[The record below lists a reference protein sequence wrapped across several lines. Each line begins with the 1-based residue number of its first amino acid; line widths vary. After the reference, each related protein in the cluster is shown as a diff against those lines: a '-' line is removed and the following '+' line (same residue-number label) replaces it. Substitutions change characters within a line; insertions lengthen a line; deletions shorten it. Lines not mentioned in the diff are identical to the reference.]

1 VNAALGR
8 LAHESPGPQLL
19 RRVPDGPDLESE
31 GATGPGAGAGGGE
44 EVHMIHTI
52 LDEKGV
58 FNKITCAPPTYAP
71 CTRPRAGQLV
81 AFACAAVPHRSPLG
95 TNTCSGAGGGVLWVS
110 MVVRCATLAFA
121 VAHAALS
128 QASGAAQGSVCTGR
142 A

>member
-1 VNAALGR
+1 LICDTLFFARKRLLRGGPLRVNTALGR

-44 EVHMIHTI
+44 EVHMVHTI

-95 TNTCSGAGGGVLWVS
+95 TNTCSGAGGGA
-110 MVVRCATLAFA
+110 M
-121 VAHAALS
+121 
-128 QASGAAQGSVCTGR
+128 G
-142 A
+142 